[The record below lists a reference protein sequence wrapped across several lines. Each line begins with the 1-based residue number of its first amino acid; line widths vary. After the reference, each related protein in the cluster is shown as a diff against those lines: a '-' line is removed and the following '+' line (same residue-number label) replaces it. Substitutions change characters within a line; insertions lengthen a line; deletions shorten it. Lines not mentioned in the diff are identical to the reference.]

1 MRYIFTIFLLCD
13 TGNITLIQIMPLSEM
28 CGVGYVYIYTY
39 IYIYI
44 TIKYVI
50 TLMENFKSNYA
61 RACKYWLERQW
72 NNTSYE
78 L

>member
-1 MRYIFTIFLLCD
+1 M
-13 TGNITLIQIMPLSEM
+13 
-28 CGVGYVYIYTY
+28 YIYT
-39 IYIYI
+39 YIYI

-61 RACKYWLERQW
+61 RACEYWLERQW